1 MKVNKV
7 YLEASFVSFIIHGII
22 ILYLL
27 GFFYFES
34 QQSSVL
40 SKPINV
46 NLIFEQPNIKNNNKT
61 QVKKIE
67 KNVNESSQTIAKSS
81 KAEESIS
88 FDSLIESI
96 SPEDLLKED
105 VLISLESEQNQIE
118 IYSSLI
124 IQTIQSAWRKPINI
138 QDNLVCD
145 LRISV
150 NKNGRVIN
158 TNLIKSSGN
167 IRFDNSALKAVERVE
182 TFNFFDRI
190 PMNIYSSNFKNIV
203 ITFNPS

>member
-34 QQSSVL
+34 QQRSVL

-46 NLIFEQPNIKNNNKT
+46 NLLFEQPSKKIDNKT
-61 QVKKIE
+61 QVQKIE
-67 KNVNESSQTIAKSS
+67 TNVSELSQKITQSSSAK
-81 KAEESIS
+81 ESIS
-88 FDSLIESI
+88 FDSLINSI

-105 VLISLESEQNQIE
+105 ILISLESEQNQIE

-138 QDNLVCD
+138 QDNLICD

-182 TFNFFDRI
+182 TFNFFNKI

>member
-67 KNVNESSQTIAKSS
+67 MNVNESSQTIAKSS

-124 IQTIQSAWRKPINI
+124 IQTIQ
-138 QDNLVCD
+138 
-145 LRISV
+145 
-150 NKNGRVIN
+150 
-158 TNLIKSSGN
+158 
-167 IRFDNSALKAVERVE
+167 
-182 TFNFFDRI
+182 
-190 PMNIYSSNFKNIV
+190 
-203 ITFNPS
+203 

>member
-7 YLEASFVSFIIHGII
+7 YLEASFISFIIHGII

-34 QQSSVL
+34 QQRSVL

-46 NLIFEQPNIKNNNKT
+46 NLIFEQPSKKNDNKT
-61 QVKKIE
+61 QVQKIE

-81 KAEESIS
+81 SEEESIS